1 MGKASVEAIFPL
13 SPAQE
18 GMLLQSLM
26 APESGIHIEQLICD
40 IQGRLDLSVFRQA
53 WQRAI
58 ERHAILR
65 TGFAWKSQ
73 EEPLQVVLREVELPI
88 EVQDLRG
95 MPEPEQRKQVD
106 ARVAAER
113 CQGFNMTKPPLMR
126 VVLFRTGDETHR
138 LVWTHH
144 HILMDGWCRPLL
156 LQEIFAGYRAIAEGR
171 ELQLS
176 PVRSYRDYI
185 AWLQR
190 QDLHEAEAF
199 WRRMLAGITGSTP
212 LGREREGSPE
222 GGQAYGQEKMSL
234 PAAETESLS
243 RLAREQRV
251 TLNTLVQAAWALLL
265 ARFSGRRSVVFGV
278 TVSGRPAE
286 LRGIELTVGL
296 FINTLPLRF
305 EVAPEP
311 SLDSWLREVQT
322 LNADLRQFEHT
333 PAGRVREWCEVP
345 AALPLFESLLVF
357 ENYSKP
363 PADAP
368 GPAGSTLEV
377 NVGDF
382 TAHGA
387 QTSYPLTLLARPGD
401 ELGFELIYDASC
413 FEAAVVARIL
423 RQLGEVL
430 RGMVAAPSGTLGG
443 LLGVIPESAI
453 PDVRPRRSAL
463 RREGMPLVLPRTPM
477 EEVVAGVWSQLLG
490 IEPIGVHDHF
500 FAIGGHSLVATQLVS
515 RMRQAFQ
522 VDLPLRALFEAP
534 TVAGLTEEIRRLKKE
549 QKQGD
554 YAAVELPRIVPD
566 LAHRGE
572 PFPLTDIQQAYWIG
586 RQGIFELGGVATH
599 LYREIEGEGIDLERF
614 DRAWQRMIDRHDM
627 LRAVVFEDGLQCILK
642 DVPPY
647 RTRVLDL
654 RGKEPSEVEAA
665 LMAVREEMSHQV
677 LPADRWPLFEIRA
690 AVLDDGRVRL
700 YLSFDLLIGD
710 GWSFQILFAEFA
722 RFYDDPDLVLPALE
736 LSFRDYVLAERHL
749 EETELYRRSEA
760 YWRGR
765 LAALPGAP
773 GLPLAVNPAAL
784 GRPRFQRRSSYL
796 PSADWRRLKGR
807 ATGLGLT
814 PSGLLLTAYA
824 EVLAVWSK
832 GPSFTINLTLFN
844 RLPLHPEVNQLIG
857 DFTSLNLLA
866 IEGANEGTFEARS
879 RRIQEQLWEDL
890 DHRFF
895 SGVRVQ
901 RELARL
907 VGNPTGAVMP
917 VIFTSALP
925 FTSTETRQETAT
937 AGGLS
942 DGSTLGLTSVYGI
955 GQTPQVWLDHQVAE
969 NHGNLVFSWDAVE
982 DLFPAGLL
990 DAMFE
995 AYCGLLRRLSS
1006 EESAWSVPGGSLVPP
1021 AHL

>member
-1 MGKASVEAIFPL
+1 
-13 SPAQE
+13 
-18 GMLLQSLM
+18 
-26 APESGIHIEQLICD
+26 
-40 IQGRLDLSVFRQA
+40 
-53 WQRAI
+53 
-58 ERHAILR
+58 
-65 TGFAWKSQ
+65 
-73 EEPLQVVLREVELPI
+73 
-88 EVQDLRG
+88 
-95 MPEPEQRKQVD
+95 
-106 ARVAAER
+106 
-113 CQGFNMTKPPLMR
+113 
-126 VVLFRTGDETHR
+126 
-138 LVWTHH
+138 
-144 HILMDGWCRPLL
+144 
-156 LQEIFAGYRAIAEGR
+156 
-171 ELQLS
+171 
-176 PVRSYRDYI
+176 
-185 AWLQR
+185 
-190 QDLHEAEAF
+190 
-199 WRRMLAGITGSTP
+199 
-212 LGREREGSPE
+212 
-222 GGQAYGQEKMSL
+222 
-234 PAAETESLS
+234 
-243 RLAREQRV
+243 
-251 TLNTLVQAAWALLL
+251 
-265 ARFSGRRSVVFGV
+265 
-278 TVSGRPAE
+278 
-286 LRGIELTVGL
+286 
-296 FINTLPLRF
+296 
-305 EVAPEP
+305 
-311 SLDSWLREVQT
+311 
-322 LNADLRQFEHT
+322 
-333 PAGRVREWCEVP
+333 
-345 AALPLFESLLVF
+345 
-357 ENYSKP
+357 
-363 PADAP
+363 
-368 GPAGSTLEV
+368 
-377 NVGDF
+377 
-382 TAHGA
+382 
-387 QTSYPLTLLARPGD
+387 
-401 ELGFELIYDASC
+401 
-413 FEAAVVARIL
+413 
-423 RQLGEVL
+423 
-430 RGMVAAPSGTLGG
+430 
-443 LLGVIPESAI
+443 
-453 PDVRPRRSAL
+453 
-463 RREGMPLVLPRTPM
+463 
-477 EEVVAGVWSQLLG
+477 
-490 IEPIGVHDHF
+490 
-500 FAIGGHSLVATQLVS
+500 
-515 RMRQAFQ
+515 
-522 VDLPLRALFEAP
+522 
-534 TVAGLTEEIRRLKKE
+534 
-549 QKQGD
+549 
-554 YAAVELPRIVPD
+554 
-566 LAHRGE
+566 
-572 PFPLTDIQQAYWIG
+572 
-586 RQGIFELGGVATH
+586 
-599 LYREIEGEGIDLERF
+599 
-614 DRAWQRMIDRHDM
+614 
-627 LRAVVFEDGLQCILK
+627 
-642 DVPPY
+642 
-647 RTRVLDL
+647 
-654 RGKEPSEVEAA
+654 
-665 LMAVREEMSHQV
+665 MAVREEMSHQV

-722 RFYDDPDLVLPALE
+722 RFYDDPDLALPALE

-1006 EESAWSVPGGSLVPP
+1006 EEWVW
-1021 AHL
+1021 